1 MSLVEAFSIKDTL
14 DEANAAIGQVYENA
28 ARNRERKA
36 AGKEKKYFQEE
47 QDAGVA
53 RANQGQIKDDPL
65 SDKEQSTGEPR
76 AKPGRTAGEPSQ
88 TDEPR
93 ANEGRAAGEPR
104 ANIIGLSDAQTQ
116 IYLWL
121 KENQPEGQFTAREI
135 CNSLSMPYGTVRKSV
150 ERLQKT
156 GILDSCFDRVQQ
168 VNHYTLNLEAPVQ
181 LSRTGERRAKHGRT
195 EGEVWAIQGRSKGEA
210 SYNSSSSSL
219 NEKPTTGKN
228 DVFRKIS
235 EALQKDP
242 ELGYWRQKELKP
254 KQVVNEWIP
263 KSGMSAAEMIES
275 LKHCRFEMVDLG
287 VEESRPVENVFN
299 YFFRVIEKT
308 GYYPKP
314 KGYKS
319 FEEKRIEREQER
331 AKQLR
336 EEAERLEAARNE
348 RLEAETKIEF
358 EKMMQDPESELYKA
372 CYAEL
377 NQYQKRNKSMI
388 SEAMWRIYK
397 KKWKND
403 EIA

>member
-1 MSLVEAFSIKDTL
+1 
-14 DEANAAIGQVYENA
+14 
-28 ARNRERKA
+28 
-36 AGKEKKYFQEE
+36 
-47 QDAGVA
+47 
-53 RANQGQIKDDPL
+53 
-65 SDKEQSTGEPR
+65 
-76 AKPGRTAGEPSQ
+76 
-88 TDEPR
+88 
-93 ANEGRAAGEPR
+93 
-104 ANIIGLSDAQTQ
+104 
-116 IYLWL
+116 
-121 KENQPEGQFTAREI
+121 
-135 CNSLSMPYGTVRKSV
+135 
-150 ERLQKT
+150 
-156 GILDSCFDRVQQ
+156 
-168 VNHYTLNLEAPVQ
+168 
-181 LSRTGERRAKHGRT
+181 
-195 EGEVWAIQGRSKGEA
+195 QGRSKGEA
-210 SYNSSSSSL
+210 SYNSSSSFL
-219 NEKPTTGKN
+219 NKKPTTDKN

-254 KQVVNEWIP
+254 KQVVNEWMP

-287 VEESRPVENVFN
+287 VEESKPVENVFN

-358 EKMMQDPESELYKA
+358 EKMMQDPESELYKT

-388 SEAMWRIYK
+388 SEAMWRIFK
-397 KKWKND
+397 KKWEND